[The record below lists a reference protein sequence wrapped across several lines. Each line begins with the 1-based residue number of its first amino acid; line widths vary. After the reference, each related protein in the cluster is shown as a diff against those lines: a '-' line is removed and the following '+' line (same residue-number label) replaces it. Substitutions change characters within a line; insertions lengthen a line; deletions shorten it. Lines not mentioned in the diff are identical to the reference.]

1 MDKTELIKKF
11 LANKCTAEEAALV
24 EQILEEEPHL
34 AHELLHPEE
43 WESAAA
49 GDPAIRTD
57 EQLKQEIWHG
67 IAGRTRKPTIYRS
80 LLKWGSVAAG
90 ILLIVTAL
98 LYMSGERST
107 PGQLWSNTFSSAGST
122 RTMENLTAQVMEV
135 TLHDGSVVTL
145 YPGASIQYNTD
156 FSEQRTIH
164 LLAGKAGFDVAK
176 AMQPFSVLS
185 GNISTTALGTKFIV
199 DQTGG
204 KVNVRLY
211 EGKVLV
217 KPLKNTANLPP
228 TILFPG
234 KQCIINAGSN
244 NYIIASLN
252 NESFNSSGKDSKVP
266 ASISRVNTGSGLEFY
281 NVSLPEAFEQL
292 EAVFNKHIEYDPS
305 ALSKMYFT
313 GKFTGKDSL
322 NNILDIITSVNGL
335 KAQVQ
340 GGNVKISN
348 ASGTPA
354 QGESARPAASSTD
367 NKAKG
372 RRVLSY
378 ENEPLETVFKDME
391 SSFSIDIKYAD
402 NDIKGKYFTG
412 TFSTGDAPGKILTI
426 ICKMNQLKTVEIP
439 AGYQVMK

>member
-24 EQILEEEPHL
+24 EQILEEEPQL
-34 AHELLHPEE
+34 VQELLHPEE

-49 GDPAIRTD
+49 GDPAIQTD
-57 EQLKQEIWHG
+57 DQLKQEIWHG
-67 IAGRTRKPTIYRS
+67 IAGRTRKPAIVRS

-98 LYMSGERST
+98 LYLSGQRGT
-107 PGQLWSNTFSSAGST
+107 PGQVWSNTFSSPDST
-122 RTMENLTAQVMEV
+122 RTMENLTAEVMEV

-145 YPGASIQYNTD
+145 YPGATIQYNTD

-176 AMQPFSVLS
+176 ATQPFTVLS

-228 TILFPG
+228 AILSPG
-234 KQCIINAGSN
+234 KQCIINAGST

-252 NESFNSSGKDSKVP
+252 NESFNSTGNNTKVP
-266 ASISRVNTGSGLEFY
+266 ASISWVSTGSGLEFY

-292 EAVFNKHIEYDPS
+292 EAVFHQHIDYNPAE
-305 ALSKMYFT
+305 LGKMYFT

-322 NNILDIITSVNGL
+322 NNILEIITSVNGL

-340 GGNVKISN
+340 GGNVKISSAA
-348 ASGTPA
+348 ASAA
-354 QGESARPAASSTD
+354 QGET
-367 NKAKG
+367 AKPVKTTVG
-372 RRVLSY
+372 RKVLSY
-378 ENEPLETVFKDME
+378 ENEPLETVFME
-391 SSFSIDIKYAD
+391 MEKSFSINIQYVE

-412 TFSTGDAPGKILTI
+412 TFSTGDAPGKILAI